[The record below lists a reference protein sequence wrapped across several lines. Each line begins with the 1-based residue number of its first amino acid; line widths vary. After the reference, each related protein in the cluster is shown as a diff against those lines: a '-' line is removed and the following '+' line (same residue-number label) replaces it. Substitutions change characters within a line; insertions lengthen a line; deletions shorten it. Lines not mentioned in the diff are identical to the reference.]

1 MNRLR
6 PVLALLILTALTV
19 ACERSSTSADT
30 IVVTPSSAT
39 LVDGSGSVLFTATAH
54 TNAPGPLFL
63 PLEWTVDNPALGT
76 IQATAG
82 DSAVYTGTSGA
93 HGANTITV
101 RDRANAEGLA
111 LVTQP
116 ATAPP

>member
-1 MNRLR
+1 VNPLR
-6 PVLALLILTALTV
+6 IALALLTLTALTS
-19 ACERSSTSADT
+19 ACERSSTSGDT
-30 IVVTPSSAT
+30 IVLTPSSAT
-39 LVDGSGSVLFTATAH
+39 LENGSGSVLFTATSP

-76 IQATAG
+76 IQASAG
-82 DSAVYTGTSGA
+82 DSAVYTGIPGA

-116 ATAPP
+116 APP